1 MSADKKLSKAQ
12 ISKIIQSCGFL
23 SYLLSNMAGPLMKV
37 VVPFAKN
44 ILAPI
49 GITAAASAI
58 NVEIREKI
66 QGSGTATLVI
76 SIREMNDIMK
86 IVQALEGS
94 KILLKGITKTV
105 ENQTKEQNGGFL
117 GMLLCTLRASFLG
130 TMLTGKGI

>member
-1 MSADKKLSKAQ
+1 MSKAQ

-37 VVPFAKN
+37 VVPIAKN

-66 QGSGTATLVI
+66 KGSGTAP
-76 SIREMNDIMK
+76 
-86 IVQALEGS
+86 LE
-94 KILLKGITKTV
+94 KWMT
-105 ENQTKEQNGGFL
+105 
-117 GMLLCTLRASFLG
+117 
-130 TMLTGKGI
+130 